1 MKALKKYPVAWAI
14 TAAVIVVSV
23 IFGIKMARADML
35 AVTPGNWVCDGA
47 EVLSEDTENTVR
59 TYNTTFDQSYSAYVA
74 VATVPSLKGWDADAY
89 AEELFNRWSLQG
101 NDFLLML
108 DIGGNQSYLYNGS
121 NYTNFNFS
129 SYLDTYVNT
138 DFFAGNYDAAVTGL
152 MAGMESYLSQYNGG
166 YSPENGVTPA
176 EDTGNYT
183 DYAQME
189 QQTNLLSGVIIVL
202 ALLAVVYTL
211 LCSMERSRYRSW
223 YSRYG
228 RMDTPP
234 VVFTPIFFWHRPGS
248 MWWNRMH
255 HHPHGPG
262 PGPHSGGPGPRPGA
276 GPRPGSGFGGRPGS
290 GFGGGFGGGGRS
302 GGHGGGGFGGGGRSG
317 GHGGGGFGGGGH
329 SSGHR

>member
-1 MKALKKYPVAWAI
+1 MIFFEKYPVAWAI

-234 VVFTPIFFWHRPGS
+234 VVFTPIFFWHRPPF
-248 MWWNRMH
+248 RR
-255 HHPHGPG
+255 
-262 PGPHSGGPGPRPGA
+262 PRPTSRRRPPTGCRPS
-276 GPRPGSGFGGRPGS
+276 PRQRFRRRLWRRRPQ
-290 GFGGGFGGGGRS
+290 R
-302 GGHGGGGFGGGGRSG
+302 RPW
-317 GHGGGGFGGGGH
+317 
-329 SSGHR
+329 RRRLRRRRPQRWPWRRRLRRRRP

>member
-1 MKALKKYPVAWAI
+1 
-14 TAAVIVVSV
+14 
-23 IFGIKMARADML
+23 ML

-152 MAGMESYLSQYNGG
+152 MAGMESYLSQYNGRF
-166 YSPENGVTPA
+166 SP
-176 EDTGNYT
+176 
-183 DYAQME
+183 
-189 QQTNLLSGVIIVL
+189 
-202 ALLAVVYTL
+202 AL
-211 LCSMERSRYRSW
+211 RYQEIREAL
-223 YSRYG
+223 Y
-228 RMDTPP
+228 
-234 VVFTPIFFWHRPGS
+234 
-248 MWWNRMH
+248 
-255 HHPHGPG
+255 
-262 PGPHSGGPGPRPGA
+262 
-276 GPRPGSGFGGRPGS
+276 
-290 GFGGGFGGGGRS
+290 
-302 GGHGGGGFGGGGRSG
+302 
-317 GHGGGGFGGGGH
+317 
-329 SSGHR
+329 